1 MILCECGE
9 FIEDDFFKD
18 YIKTSSNPST
28 PTIGHQKCGLIF
40 DFVDERISKKYSSRK
55 ELKTIAMKFAEKRKL
70 ENETIP
76 RFIHGMDEHMI
87 PQFYQDTGEMR
98 KEFFGTWIGVV
109 RPRLAWNTPP
119 EPTRAWA

>member
-76 RFIHGMDEHMI
+76 RFMVEVD
-87 PQFYQDTGEMR
+87 
-98 KEFFGTWIGVV
+98 
-109 RPRLAWNTPP
+109 RLKSSGKYSDWEILTTAYKILHS
-119 EPTRAWA
+119 